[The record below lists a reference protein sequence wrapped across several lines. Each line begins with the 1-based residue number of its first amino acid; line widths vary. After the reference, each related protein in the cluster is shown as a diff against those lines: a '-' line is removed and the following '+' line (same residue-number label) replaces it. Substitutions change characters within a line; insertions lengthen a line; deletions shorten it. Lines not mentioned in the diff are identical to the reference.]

1 MGIIKCLDEAW
12 WKLQIIMALFC
23 WLHDARS
30 EFRSGYFAHD
40 QNLPSSSSFPWLK
53 IVVFGTKMPCLFHKI
68 STFFAI
74 IFSVSLLTV
83 QNQTRH
89 QCTKA
94 VETVCKRKLYIST
107 GTIEAL
113 ASIFNE
119 QIQQNPYG
127 KSLRQNMSFW

>member
-1 MGIIKCLDEAW
+1 
-12 WKLQIIMALFC
+12 
-23 WLHDARS
+23 
-30 EFRSGYFAHD
+30 
-40 QNLPSSSSFPWLK
+40 
-53 IVVFGTKMPCLFHKI
+53 MPCLFHKI

-83 QNQTRH
+83 QNQTQH

-94 VETVCKRKLYIST
+94 VEAVHERKLYIST